1 MLQNQEFLIIQLK
14 KEKEKLNKLLS
25 EKDIFI
31 NKLLNEQNE
40 NNFINL
46 EKKMD
51 MCLKEIHF
59 EIDSFLENSSKKEEY
74 DSTNLLGQKDY
85 LLKKINELKQ
95 KFEVS
100 LKNINDICN
109 LLPINESPKLQKN
122 GEVFSEIKYQQIE
135 KELNELKLELSK
147 YKEIEKELNLNINRM
162 KLEFSEETREIIRKC
177 DDEINSSKFETEKI
191 SKKIRKDFEEE
202 IQRKIKENEN
212 LNLQN
217 ESLLLKIEKLISE
230 KSNILESQQINEEK
244 YEKIIKAM
252 EDENEINK
260 EKCSSLHQDYTL
272 IHSHNNT
279 KIHKCEK
286 EIESKISEIHILNE
300 QLSILSNKIQEEKNK
315 KMDIHEQN
323 GFLIDNKNQEILNL
337 KIDLNKVETKLQ
349 KQNEEM
355 SKLNT
360 AHSIHLEKLEIL
372 LEEKESE
379 INELRRSIQ
388 DGEDQLKEEKRKI
401 QNILESS
408 PISTLS
414 IEENG
419 KEKEKE
425 ENKFEKENDKIKNLK
440 TIETENDKLKKELRV
455 IKKSLKETLD
465 LNDVFSRDLQKMKHK
480 SYF

>member
-1 MLQNQEFLIIQLK
+1 
-14 KEKEKLNKLLS
+14 
-25 EKDIFI
+25 
-31 NKLLNEQNE
+31 
-40 NNFINL
+40 
-46 EKKMD
+46 
-51 MCLKEIHF
+51 
-59 EIDSFLENSSKKEEY
+59 
-74 DSTNLLGQKDY
+74 
-85 LLKKINELKQ
+85 
-95 KFEVS
+95 
-100 LKNINDICN
+100 
-109 LLPINESPKLQKN
+109 
-122 GEVFSEIKYQQIE
+122 
-135 KELNELKLELSK
+135 
-147 YKEIEKELNLNINRM
+147 
-162 KLEFSEETREIIRKC
+162 
-177 DDEINSSKFETEKI
+177 
-191 SKKIRKDFEEE
+191 
-202 IQRKIKENEN
+202 
-212 LNLQN
+212 
-217 ESLLLKIEKLISE
+217 
-230 KSNILESQQINEEK
+230 
-244 YEKIIKAM
+244 
-252 EDENEINK
+252 
-260 EKCSSLHQDYTL
+260 
-272 IHSHNNT
+272 
-279 KIHKCEK
+279 
-286 EIESKISEIHILNE
+286 
-300 QLSILSNKIQEEKNK
+300 
-315 KMDIHEQN
+315 MDIHEQN

-440 TIETENDKLKKELRV
+440 TIETENDKLKKELSV